1 MNLKILLIFIGA
13 MAANTYAYE
22 SFLNN
27 QEQKSVFIPIKR
39 TDELSDEWV
48 DDLVDDEW
56 LEDDLELSEFPTYG
70 NIGHFMT
77 SIFYLGTPI

>member
-1 MNLKILLIFIGA
+1 MNLKILLVFIGA
-13 MAANTYAYE
+13 MTANTYAYE

-27 QEQKSVFIPIKR
+27 KERKRVFIPIRR
-39 TDELSDEWV
+39 TDELTDEWV
-48 DDLVDDEW
+48 DDFVDDEW